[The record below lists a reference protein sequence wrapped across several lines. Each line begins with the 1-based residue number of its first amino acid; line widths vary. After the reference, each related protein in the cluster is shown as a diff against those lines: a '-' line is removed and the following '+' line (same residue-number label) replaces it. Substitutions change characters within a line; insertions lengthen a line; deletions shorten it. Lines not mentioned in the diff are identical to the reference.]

1 MRVIAGSARR
11 LLLKTVDG
19 LDTRPTTD
27 RIKETLF
34 NMLNPSL
41 PGSRFLDL
49 FSGSGAIGIEA
60 LSRGAKQATLVEM
73 NKKAVGCIKD
83 NLSHT
88 HLEERAKVMTV
99 DVLSAIR
106 MLEGQGETFDFI
118 YMDPPY
124 QKELEREVL
133 FALAHSPVVTE
144 DTMIIVEAAKKTDFS
159 YLSELPYSVDKIKQ
173 YKTNQHL
180 FLRRQ

>member
-34 NMLNPSL
+34 NMLNSSL

-49 FSGSGAIGIEA
+49 FSGSGAIAIEA
-60 LSRGAKQATLVEM
+60 LSRGAEQATLVEM
-73 NKKAVGCIKD
+73 NKKAITCIKD

-88 HLEERAKVMTV
+88 HLEEKARVMAM

-106 MLEGQGETFDFI
+106 MLEGQNEVFDYI

-124 QKELEREVL
+124 RKELEREVL
-133 FALAHSPVVTE
+133 FALAHSPLISE
-144 DTMIIVEAAKKTDFS
+144 DTVIIVEAAQKTDFS
-159 YLSELPYSVDKIKQ
+159 YLSELSYSVDKIKQ

-180 FLRRQ
+180 FLKRQ

>member
-34 NMLNPSL
+34 NMLNSSL

-49 FSGSGAIGIEA
+49 FSGSGAIAIEA
-60 LSRGAKQATLVEM
+60 LSRGAEQATLVEM
-73 NKKAVGCIKD
+73 NKKAITCIKD

-88 HLEERAKVMTV
+88 HLEEKARVMAM

-106 MLEGQGETFDFI
+106 MLEGQNEVFDYI

-124 QKELEREVL
+124 RKELEREVL
-133 FALAHSPVVTE
+133 FALAHSPLISE
-144 DTMIIVEAAKKTDFS
+144 DTVIIVEAAQKTDFS

-180 FLRRQ
+180 FLKRQ